1 MAARALLQGQLSTSV
16 CLFCPHEVSSTGCI
30 YQLWRH
36 QGAWKPLTFAQ
47 FGALNFKKWRILSGM
62 LCRDAACLA
71 LELETLARGRFH
83 LARSGDHKICLL
95 SLLWEGN
102 TRKDSMDMALVFI
115 TCILETSWASL
126 QPEMRLC
133 LHETFRSCAYIIMA
147 STGS

>member
-1 MAARALLQGQLSTSV
+1 MLFCRGSWVNQF

-36 QGAWKPLTFAQ
+36 QAAWKPLTSAQ
-47 FGALNFKKWRILSGM
+47 FGALNFQKWRILSGM
-62 LCRDAACLA
+62 LCHDAACLA
-71 LELETLARGRFH
+71 LELETLAYSSFH

-95 SLLWEGN
+95 SVLWEGN
-102 TRKDSMDMALVFI
+102 MRNNSIVVALVFI

-133 LHETFRSCAYIIMA
+133 LCETFRSCAYIIMA
-147 STGS
+147 STGH